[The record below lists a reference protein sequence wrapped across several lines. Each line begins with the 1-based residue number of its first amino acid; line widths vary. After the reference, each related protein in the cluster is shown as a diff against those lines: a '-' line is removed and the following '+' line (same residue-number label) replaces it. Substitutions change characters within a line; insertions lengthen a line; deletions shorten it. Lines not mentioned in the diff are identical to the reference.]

1 MSTTQSRARIAFRHW
16 VGLAAA
22 AAVALSMAVAPPA
35 AQQQPPNPTK
45 EDLAKDNKLFMTLA
59 RKSLK
64 WDLPTEP
71 AKVVG
76 PLHYVGTAGLASY
89 LFATKEG
96 HILFNTGMPDS
107 GPMIVESIRKLGFDP
122 KDIKILVRTC
132 SKPLTASRSHRS
144 SC

>member
-1 MSTTQSRARIAFRHW
+1 MSTTQGRARIAFRHW

-45 EDLAKDNKLFMTLA
+45 EDLAKDNKLFLTLA

-71 AKVVG
+71 AKIVG

-122 KDIKILVRTC
+122 DRRQFL
-132 SKPLTASRSHRS
+132 SKAAARPQRPRST
-144 SC
+144 